1 MDYLSMTFLEKIG
14 HRIRELRRVKGW
26 SQEELADHANLHR
39 TYISSVEQGKR
50 NLAAVNLKGL
60 ANAFGMSISEMLK
73 DID

>member
-1 MDYLSMTFLEKIG
+1 MTFLEKIG

-26 SQEELADHANLHR
+26 SQEELADRANLHR